1 MGDMMDINIIIDKIE
16 QSDMIAC
23 TLSWVLL
30 CLYAQIGITYL
41 AVVRTT
47 ALNHSLFML
56 SLTAFFST
64 LLCFVQYIFSPRSIY
79 IINEKD

>member
-1 MGDMMDINIIIDKIE
+1 MMDVSIITDKIE
-16 QSDMIAC
+16 QSDMVAY

-30 CLYAQIGITYL
+30 CLYVQIGITYL

-56 SLTAFFST
+56 SLTAFFLT
-64 LLCFVQYIFSPRSIY
+64 LLCFIQNIFSPRIIY
-79 IINEKD
+79 IIGEKD